1 MQKNWQKTG
10 ITSKKMVLYGFVSF
24 LFVSFEI
31 IPYLAQNKDPMNI
44 YDSAQGRR
52 SAILQLVRESSSV
65 NVSELSQRFGV
76 SEVTIRK
83 DLRILKER
91 KLLVRVHGGAIMSAR
106 ATGDESEERNFGFK
120 KLLNAKEKEAIGRAA
135 AAHIK
140 EGDTILIDSGTT
152 ALEVAKNLH
161 GFEDLTIITNSV
173 SAMMEAVKYKRFRVI
188 LLGGTVRGSSNS
200 IVGPLAESNLK
211 LFYCD
216 KLFLGVD
223 SFSVEAGLSTP
234 SVEEASTNQVMIS
247 RAREVIAVF
256 DSSKVNKRAFAFIAA
271 PEEIHTVITDSH
283 LPANVRN
290 QLTAMHINVETV
302 PVH

>member
-1 MQKNWQKTG
+1 MQ
-10 ITSKKMVLYGFVSF
+10 
-24 LFVSFEI
+24 
-31 IPYLAQNKDPMNI
+31 I

-52 SAILQLVRESSSV
+52 SAILEQLRRDSSV
-65 NVSELSQRFGV
+65 NVSQLSKQFEV

-91 KLLVRVHGGAIMSAR
+91 KLIVRVHGGAIKNSHAS
-106 ATGDESEERNFGFK
+106 TDEMEERHVNF
-120 KLLNAKEKEAIGRAA
+120 KLLVNAREKEAIGRAA

-140 EGDTILIDSGTT
+140 DGDTILLDSGTT
-152 ALEVAKNLH
+152 TLQIAKHLDKFH
-161 GFEDLTIITNSV
+161 DLTIITNSV
-173 SAMMEAVKYKRFRVI
+173 NAMIEAMKYKRFNVI
-188 LLGGTVRGSSNS
+188 LLGGTMRESSLS
-200 IVGPLAESNLK
+200 TVGPLAESNLK

-256 DSSKVNKRAFAFIAA
+256 DSTKINRRAFAFIASVDR
-271 PEEIHTVITDSH
+271 INTIITDSH
-283 LPANVRN
+283 LPAGVRN
-290 QLTAMHINVETV
+290 QLKSLNVNVETV
-302 PVH
+302 MV